1 MSCFRPLNAYRTRS
15 GEVRVGWDR
24 GDGRWMELACGK
36 CIGCRLER
44 ARAWKVRILHEA
56 QLYDSNLV
64 LTLTYADEFLPRSL
78 SLEYP
83 DFQGFMKRLRRRFSG
98 VSLGPD
104 GGRPVRFFVAG
115 EYGGM
120 TNRPHFHAILF
131 NFRFPDMIKLQN
143 GFFSSRVAEQLWR
156 SGNVV
161 IDGSV
166 TPEGAAYVAGYV
178 LSKQY
183 RHAREDVL
191 HLKTGE
197 LTSRR
202 KEFVVMSRR
211 PGIGAWWYERFASD
225 LFPQDH
231 AVSEGK
237 EFKVPRF
244 YLERYKLQADGG
256 ELEEVLEARYDRAAL
271 QRIENSR
278 QRRAVREEVAERRS
292 AFFNERGL

>member
-1 MSCFRPLNAYRTRS
+1 MSCFRPLSAYRTS
-15 GEVRVGWDR
+15 AGEVRVGWDR
-24 GDGRWMELACGK
+24 GDGRWMELPCGK

-56 QLYDSNLV
+56 QLYDYNLI

-78 SLEYP
+78 SLEYT

-104 GGRPVRFFVAG
+104 GGRPIRFFVAG

-131 NFRFPDMIKLQN
+131 NFRFPDMVKLQN
-143 GFFSSRVAEQLWR
+143 GFFSSRVAEHVWS

-166 TPEGAAYVAGYV
+166 TPEGAAYVGGYV

-183 RHAREDVL
+183 RSAREDVL
-191 HLKTGE
+191 NIQTGE

-211 PGIGAWWYERFASD
+211 PGIGAWWYDRFASD

-231 AVSEGK
+231 AVVEGK
-237 EFKVPRF
+237 EFKVPR
-244 YLERYKLQADGG
+244 YYMERYKLQADAG
-256 ELEEVLEARYDRAAL
+256 ELEEVLEARYERAAE
-271 QRIENSR
+271 QRGENSPE
-278 QRRAVREEVAERRS
+278 RRAVREEVAERRS